1 MGLINTNGYIV
12 KGVLIKPAYAKVVSF
27 YFDEREGQTRSSAVF
42 GISTTRENLN
52 SKLVLSTEI
61 LDITIDKQADNVFQ
75 EIYDQA
81 KNTIFVGWEDDI
93 VIPTEE
99 TEE

>member
-12 KGVLIKPAYAKVVSF
+12 KGVLIKPAYAKVISF
-27 YFDEREGQTRSSAVF
+27 YFNEREEQSRSSAVF

-52 SKLVLSTEI
+52 SKLVLSTEM
-61 LDITIDKQADNVFQ
+61 LDVSIDKQADNVFQ

-81 KNTIFVGWEDDI
+81 KQTIFTD
-93 VIPTEE
+93 
-99 TEE
+99 